1 MKKLYNVPERSSL
14 TGDLFILIGISAV
27 GCNIFSSSLF
37 NNLNNN
43 NTLMTL
49 SPPPVEPAQAPTKL
63 IKINTVTIKLGHD
76 SNVVLVKPEVVMND
90 TV

>member
-1 MKKLYNVPERSSL
+1 
-14 TGDLFILIGISAV
+14 
-27 GCNIFSSSLF
+27 
-37 NNLNNN
+37 
-43 NTLMTL
+43 MTL

-63 IKINTVTIKLGHD
+63 MKINTVTIKLGQD